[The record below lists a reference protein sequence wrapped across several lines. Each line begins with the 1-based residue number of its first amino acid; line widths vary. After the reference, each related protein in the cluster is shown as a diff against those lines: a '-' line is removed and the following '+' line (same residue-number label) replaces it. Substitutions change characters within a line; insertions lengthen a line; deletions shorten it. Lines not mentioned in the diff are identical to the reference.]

1 MAVAKQKQRDKKKPK
16 ETRKEKPMTLSAK
29 IACAE
34 NEKAIEMKINRQ
46 ERQLK
51 YVFIFLVVL
60 YFINGVRGFKHKYFS
75 LERHACTHYL
85 LCLVSDLTIYPNS
98 SRAPIFATQ
107 MFK

>member
-60 YFINGVRGFKHKYFS
+60 YFINGVRGFTSIFRWKDTRAH
-75 LERHACTHYL
+75 
-85 LCLVSDLTIYPNS
+85 TIYCVWYQ
-98 SRAPIFATQ
+98 I
-107 MFK
+107 